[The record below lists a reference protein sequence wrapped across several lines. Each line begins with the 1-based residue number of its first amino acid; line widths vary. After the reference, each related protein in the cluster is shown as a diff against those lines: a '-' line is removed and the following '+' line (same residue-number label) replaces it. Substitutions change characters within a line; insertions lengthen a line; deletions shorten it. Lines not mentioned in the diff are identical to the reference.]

1 MDRDGRPGW
10 LSTLGLAFLSF
21 NCGMAIYRSIHD
33 PYAVAFIVV
42 AYLALLL
49 MFRCL
54 HLLERQPP
62 RRRGAPLK
70 AAVWGLATLLT
81 FMFSYKVAAVMP
93 VWGQALIWTMASLTT
108 VAGFYAFFIAPRQ
121 EEP

>member
-10 LSTLGLAFLSF
+10 LSTMGFAFLSF

-33 PYAVAFIVV
+33 PYAVAFVVV
-42 AYLALLL
+42 AYVALILL
-49 MFRCL
+49 FRCL
-54 HLLERQPP
+54 HLLERDAPG
-62 RRRGAPLK
+62 RRRGRGIK

-81 FMFSYKVAAVMP
+81 FMFSYKVAAVVP
-93 VWGQALIWTMASLTT
+93 LWGQALVWVMATLTA
-108 VAGFYAFFIAPRQ
+108 VAGFYAFFVARH